1 MYSIIKYGVIMKR
14 FLICA
19 AIAAPFALAA
29 CEEIGIQEQKTVING
44 AAEVQPTVIAGSPE
58 TGGRDVILKPTELI
72 STDLAALTGHYD
84 TGPLTC
90 RRADSPTRLTVTD
103 RALSMDGENCSL
115 TQTAREGSALKLN
128 LSCIA
133 GNTRTE
139 RVAYVTPSAKGIT
152 LRASERGNQE
162 LMRCSS

>member
-1 MYSIIKYGVIMKR
+1 MKR

-19 AIAAPFALAA
+19 ALAAPFVLAA
-29 CEEIGIQEQKTVING
+29 CEEVGIQDQKTVIG
-44 AAEVQPTVIAGSPE
+44 GSAEVQPVVIPGNTQ
-58 TGGRDVILKPTELI
+58 TGGRDVIVKPTELI
-72 STDLAALTGHYD
+72 STNLAALAGHYD

-103 RALSMDGENCSL
+103 RALSMNGENCSL

-128 LSCIA
+128 LSCVA

-139 RVAYVTPSAKGIT
+139 RVAYVTPSANGII
-152 LRASERGNQE
+152 LRANERGNQQ
-162 LMRCSS
+162 LMRCAS